1 MIKLRALT
9 TYLLERQ
16 LVLPE
21 QLDSWTDQVN
31 LQLIWKPDVGG
42 MRMGDMRYSA
52 TIALERFADHPGRLM
67 ALLGSWLEA
76 NDQERDRDELPAP
89 KFDITML
96 DNDLADVDITLE
108 FNEPQYLA
116 EDPAGEVEAF
126 GKTWGICPVR
136 PVDCRTRR
144 GGQPWR
150 VARSSSMPVAIWAC
164 ENSWRC

>member
-9 TYLLERQ
+9 AYLLERQ
-16 LVLPE
+16 LVLAE

-31 LQLIWKPDVGG
+31 LELIWKPDIGG

-67 ALLGSWLEA
+67 ALVGSWLES
-76 NDQERDRDELPAP
+76 NDQDRDELPAP

-96 DNDLADVDITLE
+96 DDDLADVDITLE

-116 EDPAGEVEAF
+116 EDPAGEIEAF
-126 GKTWGICPVR
+126 GKTWAFVPFDLWIAEHGEVSSL
-136 PVDCRTRR
+136 
-144 GGQPWR
+144 G
-150 VARSSSMPVAIWAC
+150 RS
-164 ENSWRC
+164 